1 MLSAMLIG
9 PDDGLIRDCR
19 EKLGSVTGLYV
30 CHHSYHYPAPAELA
44 ARLEEFNPD
53 AIIISLSDYTQ
64 VLHTLGRLN
73 VDRPQL
79 PVIAVSASCDQG
91 LLLDLMQLGVR
102 ELWFEPLKIEQMQL
116 AIDRLVKLKTAA
128 ATAAVSAGSLIA
140 FLPARGGCGT
150 TTVAVNTAAAIQRL
164 RQSSVLL
171 ADFDFHNSVIA
182 FWLKLD
188 PRHGFQEALDRAQ
201 WLDLALWKSIVHPV
215 HGLDILTSS
224 QAATRSVFSSAETTA
239 VLDFTRQNYEY
250 IAVDLPE
257 AIYTSCWE
265 VLDRAKYVMIVVTP
279 EMASLY
285 LARRKASQII
295 NHGIPGDRL
304 RIVLNRSSPLDVQ
317 AAEVEKFLSIPVI
330 ATFQNQY
337 RVVTSAFADGKFVP
351 ENSKLGERYTQ
362 LASLLT
368 GTPIEA
374 KEKTSPAGKWR
385 QIFSPA

>member
-19 EKLGSVTGLYV
+19 EKLNSVTGLYV
-30 CHHSYHYPAPAELA
+30 CHHSYAYPSPAELA
-44 ARLEEFNPD
+44 AWIEEFCPD

-64 VLHTLGRLN
+64 VLHLLGRLS

-79 PVIAVSASCDQG
+79 PVIAVSASCHQG

-102 ELWFEPLKIEQMQL
+102 ELWFEPLKTEQLQL
-116 AIDRLVKLKTAA
+116 AINRLGKIKAA
-128 ATAAVSAGSLIA
+128 ATTAGSAGGIIA

-150 TTVAVNTAAAIQRL
+150 TTVAVNTAAAIERL
-164 RQSSVLL
+164 HHPSVLL

-182 FWLKLD
+182 FWLKLA
-188 PRHGFQEALDRAQ
+188 PRHGFQEALERSQ
-201 WLDLALWKSIVHPV
+201 WLDPALWKNIVHPV

-224 QAATRSVFSSAETTA
+224 QAASPSVFSGAETTA
-239 VLDFTRQNYEY
+239 VLDFTCHNYEY
-250 IAVDLPE
+250 IVVDLPE

-279 EMASLY
+279 EMAGLY
-285 LARRKASQII
+285 LARRKASQLLS
-295 NHGIPGDRL
+295 HGIPRDRL
-304 RIVLNRSSPLDVQ
+304 RIILNRASQLDVQ

-330 ATFQNQY
+330 TSIPNQY
-337 RVVTSAFADGKFVP
+337 RVVTAAFADGKFVP
-351 ENSKLGERYTQ
+351 ENSKLGERFTA
-362 LASLLT
+362 LASILT
-368 GTPIEA
+368 GAPAEA
-374 KEKTSPAGKWR
+374 RETSPARKWR

>member
-9 PDDGLIRDCR
+9 PDDSLLQDCR
-19 EKLGSVTGLYV
+19 EKLGNVTGLYV
-30 CHHSYHYPAPAELA
+30 CHHSYQYPTPAELA
-44 ARLEEFNPD
+44 AQIGEFNPD

-64 VLHTLGRLN
+64 VLHTLGRLS

-116 AIDRLVKLKTAA
+116 AINRLVKLKTAA
-128 ATAAVSAGSLIA
+128 TSAAVPASTVLA

-164 RQSSVLL
+164 QHPSVLL

-188 PRHGFQEALDRAQ
+188 PRHGFQEALERSQ
-201 WLDLALWKSIVHPV
+201 WLDPALWKSIVHPV
-215 HGLDILTSS
+215 QGLDILTSS
-224 QAATRSVFSSAETTA
+224 QAATPGVFSGGETTA
-239 VLDFTRQNYEY
+239 LLDFTCQNYEY
-250 IAVDLPE
+250 IIVDLPE
-257 AIYTSCWE
+257 AIYTYCWE

-285 LARRKASQII
+285 LARRKASQLID
-295 NHGIPGDRL
+295 HGIARDRL
-304 RIVLNRSSPLDVQ
+304 RIVLNRSSQLDVQ

-351 ENSKLGERYTQ
+351 ENSKLGERFAE
-362 LASLLT
+362 LAALLSGVPT
-368 GTPIEA
+368 EA
-374 KEKTSPAGKWR
+374 KEKTSPGRKWR

>member
-1 MLSAMLIG
+1 MLNAMLIG

-30 CHHSYHYPAPAELA
+30 CDLLNEYPSSAQLA
-44 ARLEEFNPD
+44 ARIEEFKPD
-53 AIIISLSDYTQ
+53 AIIISLADYTQ

-73 VDRPQL
+73 VDRPHL

-102 ELWFEPLKIEQMQL
+102 ELWFEPLKIDQMQL
-116 AIDRLVKLKTAA
+116 AIDRFLKLKTAA
-128 ATAAVSAGSLIA
+128 ATASVSAGSLMA

-164 RQSSVLL
+164 RHSPVLL

-188 PRHGFQEALDRAQ
+188 PRHGFQQALDRAQ

-215 HGLDILTSS
+215 HGVDILTSS
-224 QAATRSVFSSAETTA
+224 QAASPSVISGAETTA
-239 VLDFTRQNYEY
+239 VLDFTCQNYEH
-250 IAVDLPE
+250 IVVDLPE

-265 VLDRAKYVMIVVTP
+265 VLDRAKYIMIVVTP
-279 EMASLY
+279 EMASLH
-285 LARRKASQII
+285 LARRKSSQLT
-295 NHGIPGDRL
+295 NHGISRDRL
-304 RIVLNRSSPLDVQ
+304 RIVLNRSSQIEVQ
-317 AAEVEKFLSIPVI
+317 ASDVEKFLSIPVI
-330 ATFQNQY
+330 ATIPNQY
-337 RVVTSAFADGKFVP
+337 RAVTSAFADGKFVP
-351 ENSKLGERYTQ
+351 ENSKLGDQFTQ
-362 LASLLT
+362 LASVLSGAPT
-368 GTPIEA
+368 EA
-374 KEKTSPAGKWR
+374 KEKTSPARKWR